1 MQAYSQPL
9 IKLHREATRFIR
21 ERSLRLLHV
30 VADATLHEA
39 AVEILAALEYRIDN
53 RSPFVILKEPHR
65 RSSPGWE
72 QRTLTARRQHEQRR
86 TAMAE
91 RGERLGEL
99 PEPPTSKGLVGLGE
113 QLGQLLHVRPDDT
126 EGLVVL
132 LSPSFVEAPE
142 AWQQALGVLLSLQ
155 GLAAVRF
162 VIVDRERSSLGALLS
177 RHEERARAVTCRV
190 EGESPKAVL
199 AAALDEDILSFNG
212 PVGARPKGVIPP
224 RRLHEP
230 PLRAPD
236 PQAVRQLCVSR
247 SVLEAS
253 VAVEQGRMADA
264 IVHQARAR
272 DASMEAG
279 RIEQGVMMEL
289 VLGGYLL
296 TAGAVPQ
303 AEESYSRASS
313 VAEAAALLD
322 KAAMARLAL
331 GSSRIVRNDRT
342 GALVEFAQASTMAE
356 RAGNDA
362 LALHACRLTGDV
374 ARELRM
380 EPQAIAFWAKAIEIA
395 ERDPATA
402 PLTSAGLVALQL
414 AVLCRERGQQA
425 EAEAF
430 LNKADAL
437 VRVEP
442 ERLQRTDVGTDA
454 SPPKVDDAPDESRSA
469 AAEFVEAVPEELVL
483 PHAPMDEPPA
493 PAEGTMHLA
502 WSDIAA
508 LHDDAPSPTDVAAH
522 PTEHIHHWTPTET
535 DTLRLTTSEIIGRES
550 TALLSRDELAA
561 LRGELELPPAH
572 VAAAAA
578 ERTERLDPAELRR
591 LHRKPDASA
600 SASLPDSPALVTS
613 AVPAPVIPPVT
624 SDGTELYTKDMI
636 RALRAAWTKRNPGDD
651 STPGGEGR

>member
-9 IKLHREATRFIR
+9 IKLHMEATRFLR

-30 VADATLHEA
+30 VADATLHDA
-39 AVEILAALEYRIDN
+39 AMEILAAMEYRAEN

-72 QRTLTARRQHEQRR
+72 RRALTVRRQHEQRR

-113 QLGQLLHVRPDDT
+113 QLGQLLHARPDDT

-162 VIVDRERSSLGALLS
+162 VIIDRERSSLGGLVS
-177 RHEERARAVTCRV
+177 RHGERAHAVTCRV

-199 AAALDEDILSFNG
+199 AAALDEDILSFGG

-224 RRLHEP
+224 RRLHDP
-230 PLRAPD
+230 PLRPPD
-236 PQAVRQLCVSR
+236 PEAVRQLAVTR

-253 VAVEQGRMADA
+253 VAVEEGRMSDA
-264 IVHQARAR
+264 IVLQARAR
-272 DASMEAG
+272 DGSMEAG

-296 TAGAVPQ
+296 TAGAVTQ
-303 AEESYSRASS
+303 AEESYVRASTT
-313 VAEAAALLD
+313 AEAAGLLD

-331 GSSRIVRNDRT
+331 GSSRLVRNDRT

-362 LALHACRLTGDV
+362 LALHACRLTGDT

-380 EPQAIAFWAKAIEIA
+380 DAQAIAFWAKAIEIA

-437 VRVEP
+437 VRVDP
-442 ERLQRTDVGTDA
+442 ERLQREDEVGTA
-454 SPPKVDDAPDESRSA
+454 LPPVIEDAPARSLPTNEVESTSVAEHVESA
-469 AAEFVEAVPEELVL
+469 FEGPTHEP
-483 PHAPMDEPPA
+483 APM
-493 PAEGTMHLA
+493 EGTTQLA
-502 WSDIAA
+502 WDDIAA
-508 LHDDAPSPTDVAAH
+508 LHGDAPPPTGDEAPH
-522 PTEHIHHWTPTET
+522 TEHVHRWSPDET
-535 DTLRLTTSEIIGRES
+535 DTLRLTTTAVLGRES
-550 TALLSRDELAA
+550 TVLLSLVELSA
-561 LRGELELPPAH
+561 LRGELDLPPAH
-572 VAAAAA
+572 VAAVV
-578 ERTERLDPAELRR
+578 ERTERIDPAEIRR
-591 LHRKPDASA
+591 FHGKPDMAAEPS
-600 SASLPDSPALVTS
+600 SPTP
-613 AVPAPVIPPVT
+613 PAPVVPAAPSPGVPVV
-624 SDGTELYTKDMI
+624 SGDGTELYTKDMI